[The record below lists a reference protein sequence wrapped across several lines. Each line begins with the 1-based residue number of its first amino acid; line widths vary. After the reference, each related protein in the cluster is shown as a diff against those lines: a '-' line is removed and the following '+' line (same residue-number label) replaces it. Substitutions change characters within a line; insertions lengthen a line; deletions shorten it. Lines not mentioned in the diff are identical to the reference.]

1 MGLRL
6 GRGADAVLLVEP
18 DPGMA
23 SVLRCYPQPE
33 RLRAVAE
40 IIRGWKDEEPRA
52 LWERLRA
59 EGRTDAASQVILNRW
74 SFSQRGP
81 HIGYGGPGSKA
92 GMMGQEQ
99 RDRALGCEA
108 TAARV
113 EEVAIP
119 WPPTLIHEGPAE
131 DVEPREVARWLW
143 VQGHQNSCGTQP
155 APQYLQPDGQPDGSW
170 KAPPRDWL
178 ASRVADLAE
187 VRWPPTLI
195 HEGPAEDVEPREVAS
210 WLVIQQGQS
219 RGKPIHEKDGEFWT
233 QGAPGGIGG
242 GAECRVS
249 FDSWST
255 LEPLPLANRIESIS
269 RDWPPTSVYQGP
281 CEDIEPPGLEGVVAY
296 LDGPYHGDG
305 SRKITGYAHEFPREA
320 QLSVARKW
328 SEAGA
333 VVAVSECVPLA
344 DELGE
349 GWHAVEITNERKGQ
363 RRSFSRQKREFL
375 TLNQPPAWKP
385 SVQVSLFGGAC

>member
-1 MGLRL
+1 MRPRLFVELCAGTGALSLALQGGPFCRPPVSRMGAKTGYARPILHAMGLNI
-6 GRGADAVLLVEP
+6 GRGADAILLVEP

-33 RLRAVAE
+33 RLRAVAD

-59 EGRTDAASQVILNRW
+59 E
-74 SFSQRGP
+74 
-81 HIGYGGPGSKA
+81 KA
-92 GMMGQEQ
+92 G
-99 RDRALGCEA
+99 
-108 TAARV
+108 
-113 EEVAIP
+113 
-119 WPPTLIHEGPAE
+119 EG
-131 DVEPREVARWLW
+131 DREVARFLAL
-143 VQGHQNSCGTQP
+143 QGGCYGGYIISEKPPTPDYNRWPGGSHPGRW
-155 APQYLQPDGQPDGSW
+155 PQDIAD
-170 KAPPRDWL
+170 RL
-178 ASRVADLAE
+178 ADCSSVD
-187 VRWPPTLI
+187 WPPTLI

-210 WLVIQQGQS
+210 WLMRALWSYEQGNVKK
-219 RGKPIHEKDGEFWT
+219 GFCG
-233 QGAPGGIGG
+233 PGDRRQDTSAAAAAAAAL
-242 GAECRVS
+242 AEVR
-249 FDSWST
+249 
-255 LEPLPLANRIESIS
+255 
-269 RDWPPTSVYQGP
+269 WPPTSVYQGP

-320 QLSVARKW
+320 QLAVARKW

-363 RRSFSRQKREFL
+363 KRSFSRAQAEFL
-375 TLNQPPAWKP
+375 TLNRLPAWKP
-385 SVQVSLFGGAC
+385 SVQGGLFDSLTPKPG